1 MATMSDEMK
10 ELRRRLVNDA
20 IGLQQD
26 GDMQSAGIMKVA
38 VYELYHLD
46 KPYFGTD
53 YSQGDGDDD

>member
-1 MATMSDEMK
+1 MSDEMK

-26 GDMQSAGIMKVA
+26 EDMQPADVMKSAI
-38 VYELYHLD
+38 YELDHLD
-46 KPYFGTD
+46 EPYFGTD